1 MNTPADTRPA
11 KVASS
16 ATHAS
21 APFWLTDPETRA
33 RIEAAVDDLIAV
45 TYWAVQDDVTFLE
58 ALESLAMTTC
68 DDLKLDRSLVPLI
81 QMRTAAFAAQW
92 ATEHEEPVDPLSSE
106 FPQLIA
112 AFEKYPTT
120 VQAALLDTYEARWEY
135 SEGLDLVNNG

>member
-1 MNTPADTRPA
+1 MNSPADIKPA
-11 KVASS
+11 NTANS

-21 APFWLTDPETRA
+21 PPFWLTDPETRA

-58 ALESLAMTTC
+58 SLATTTC

-81 QMRTAAFAAQW
+81 QMRAAAFAAQW

-112 AFEKYPTT
+112 AFETYPTT
-120 VQAALLDTYEARWEY
+120 VQAALLDTYQGRGQWHESPAPEA
-135 SEGLDLVNNG
+135 